1 MIDGNISMEEDTELR
16 DLVVQT
22 LENNGVLAKVRA
34 ELRASVFLALE
45 EQESVVNPEPLL
57 NKTVK
62 QYLANSEGKLL
73 FSLVREFLEY
83 FGLDYTISV
92 YDPETYIGKE
102 YNYMGRNKLCE
113 KLGINSTEPLLGE
126 LLKNSI
132 NGTFNNSKNESIND
146 SNLKSCETSNINNET
161 FDVSIPQ
168 VVHKESTSLSNDN
181 DSSEKAESISDF
193 SQEIPINVTITDK
206 KTSGKILTNA
216 LIDTSSCEVHN
227 KSLRENTSSENDC
240 ETDKNK
246 LDDNETGNNNLS
258 TSSHN
263 NSSPT
268 QNNQNS
274 PTTNC
279 PSYGKKNDNESK
291 KLLNKSE
298 HLIKFDESN
307 VVESELDSNEES
319 KSKITAA
326 VTTTAVSSVELQN
339 TNNAQNLRKVDVD
352 NNSFSK
358 TVYFEE
364 IIVDGKLEKVGATKK
379 NESLLGDLPP
389 LVPKTNSIFSDLPPL
404 NGKKTNIND
413 LKELMD
419 IGLTGDPDNYEED
432 FVSSASGSTNEQS
445 PAKNPDKNIESPVK
459 QLPQTVIDDKS
470 QSARSEEISEDID
483 EIEEVLSTNISCLDD
498 TSGDNKSIANFAMG
512 NALDCTEKA

>member
-62 QYLANSEGKLL
+62 QYLGNSEGKLL

-132 NGTFNNSKNESIND
+132 NGAFNNSKNETIND
-146 SNLKSCETSNINNET
+146 SNLKPCETSNINNAT
-161 FDVSIPQ
+161 FDVSIPK
-168 VVHKESTSLSNDN
+168 VAHKESVSLSNDN

-193 SQEIPINVTITDK
+193 SQDIPINVTITDK

-216 LIDTSSCEVHN
+216 VTDTSSCEVNN
-227 KSLRENTSSENDC
+227 KSLRENVSVDLDDCQQDNSKLDDC
-240 ETDKNK
+240 ETA
-246 LDDNETGNNNLS
+246 NNNLS
-258 TSSHN
+258 ASSHN
-263 NSSPT
+263 KSST

-274 PTTNC
+274 GSVTPNC
-279 PSYGKKNDNESK
+279 PSYETKNDNESHI
-291 KLLNKSE
+291 LLNKSE
-298 HLIKFDESN
+298 HLIKFDESTIVDPQLN
-307 VVESELDSNEES
+307 SNEDES
-319 KSKITAA
+319 KSKTPATLTA
-326 VTTTAVSSVELQN
+326 TAVSSVALQN

-352 NNSFSK
+352 NNSIGK

-364 IIVDGKLEKVGATKK
+364 IIVDGKLEKVGAAKK

-419 IGLTGDPDNYEED
+419 IGLNVDNYEED

-445 PAKNPDKNIESPVK
+445 PAKNPDKNEDQSPVK
-459 QLPQTVIDDKS
+459 QQQTIEEKS
-470 QSARSEEISEDID
+470 QSARSEEISEEID

-498 TSGDNKSIANFAMG
+498 TTGDKSMTNFATG
-512 NALDCTEKA
+512 NALDCSEEA

>member
-132 NGTFNNSKNESIND
+132 NGAFNNSKNETIND
-146 SNLKSCETSNINNET
+146 SNLKSCETSNINNAT
-161 FDVSIPQ
+161 FDVSIPKIA
-168 VVHKESTSLSNDN
+168 HKESVSLSNDN

-193 SQEIPINVTITDK
+193 SQDIPINVTITDK

-216 LIDTSSCEVHN
+216 VIDTSSCEVNN
-227 KSLRENTSSENDC
+227 KSLRESVSVDL
-240 ETDKNK
+240 DDSQQDNK
-246 LDDNETGNNNLS
+246 LDDCETAN
-258 TSSHN
+258 N
-263 NSSPT
+263 NSSSA

-274 PTTNC
+274 GSVTPNC
-279 PSYGKKNDNESK
+279 PSYESKNDNESHI
-291 KLLNKSE
+291 LLNKSE
-298 HLIKFDESN
+298 HLIKFDESTIVDPQLN
-307 VVESELDSNEES
+307 SNEDES
-319 KSKITAA
+319 KSKTPATLSA
-326 VTTTAVSSVELQN
+326 TAVSVALQN

-352 NNSFSK
+352 NNSIGK

-364 IIVDGKLEKVGATKK
+364 IIVDGKLEKVGAAKK

-419 IGLTGDPDNYEED
+419 IGLNVDNYEED

-445 PAKNPDKNIESPVK
+445 PAKNPDKNEEQSPVK
-459 QLPQTVIDDKS
+459 KQQQQIDDKS
-470 QSARSEEISEDID
+470 QSARSEEISEEID

-498 TSGDNKSIANFAMG
+498 TTGDKSMTNFG
-512 NALDCTEKA
+512 TSNTLDCSGEA

>member
-1 MIDGNISMEEDTELR
+1 M
-16 DLVVQT
+16 
-22 LENNGVLAKVRA
+22 
-34 ELRASVFLALE
+34 
-45 EQESVVNPEPLL
+45 
-57 NKTVK
+57 
-62 QYLANSEGKLL
+62 
-73 FSLVREFLEY
+73 
-83 FGLDYTISV
+83 
-92 YDPETYIGKE
+92 
-102 YNYMGRNKLCE
+102 
-113 KLGINSTEPLLGE
+113 
-126 LLKNSI
+126 
-132 NGTFNNSKNESIND
+132 
-146 SNLKSCETSNINNET
+146 
-161 FDVSIPQ
+161 
-168 VVHKESTSLSNDN
+168 
-181 DSSEKAESISDF
+181 
-193 SQEIPINVTITDK
+193 TITDK

-240 ETDKNK
+240 ETDNNK

-263 NSSPT
+263 NLSPT
-268 QNNQNS
+268 QNNQNA

-291 KLLNKSE
+291 KLMNKSE

-307 VVESELDSNEES
+307 IVESELDSNEDES
-319 KSKITAA
+319 KSKVTAA
-326 VTTTAVSSVELQN
+326 VTTAVSSVELQN

-419 IGLTGDPDNYEED
+419 IGL
-432 FVSSASGSTNEQS
+432 ST
-445 PAKNPDKNIESPVK
+445 
-459 QLPQTVIDDKS
+459 
-470 QSARSEEISEDID
+470 
-483 EIEEVLSTNISCLDD
+483 
-498 TSGDNKSIANFAMG
+498 
-512 NALDCTEKA
+512 